1 MSVKSVTSANF
12 LSLAASLR
20 DDDSRL
26 DEVLSS
32 GKDALPVPR
41 FRGKSIHS
49 TYDPREE
56 AKRAVDAF
64 CQGEGVGPGDTAA
77 VLGNGYGYFA
87 EALLKRGVRPV
98 VFEPSPALFLGMAR
112 DREMGTFLRSVRYY
126 LVDDPSD
133 LYRSGDHRTDL
144 AAAKA
149 ILTLPYVHW
158 LFPAFEEGFA
168 NKFSAILSA
177 HEAFYRVSVISPFSG
192 GSWEIAR
199 YAARGLSR
207 IGHVVDFVDV
217 SGFGSA
223 FTSIREFHRKRI
235 PAIATAG
242 MKAYGE
248 WASGEI
254 LERVNAFDPAVILVL
269 AQAPLSGEHVREMR
283 SSGRRVVFWHVEDFR
298 LFRHWERDARH
309 YDLFFPIQK
318 GEVFRELEA
327 AGQSRCHYLPLAADD
342 TIFFPSSC
350 SQDDGGRF
358 GASVTFM
365 GAGYHN
371 RRRFFNALLG
381 RDFKIWGTE
390 WPRNEPLSRHV
401 QEEGRRVTAEETA
414 RIFNATCVN
423 VNLHSSTS
431 HEGVNPYGDF
441 VNPRTFEI
449 AACGGFQLVDHRAL
463 LPELFEEGREIACY
477 GDRPE
482 FIERLDH
489 YLEHPR
495 EREEISRRGRER
507 VLREHT
513 YADRMRELMEAVHE
527 ISAPEK
533 ERRLPAVAAMASD
546 LADPG
551 WRELLGKFPPDR
563 PLEFDALLTFVADK
577 SRKVGLT
584 RQETLTL
591 LLGGLRGGDA

>member
-1 MSVKSVTSANF
+1 MPVRSVTSANF
-12 LSLAASLR
+12 TSVAASLR
-20 DDDSRL
+20 ADDFRV

-32 GKDALPVPR
+32 KKDALPVPR
-41 FRGKSIHS
+41 LRGKTIHS

-56 AKRAVDAF
+56 ARRSVDAF
-64 CQGEGVGPGDTAA
+64 CQGKGVGPGDTAA
-77 VLGNGYGYFA
+77 VLGNGYGYLA
-87 EALLKRGVRPV
+87 EALLERGVRPV

-112 DREMGTFLRSVRYY
+112 DRDMGTFLRSVRYY
-126 LVDDPSD
+126 LIDDPSD
-133 LYRSGDHRTDL
+133 LYRSGDHRSDL
-144 AAAKA
+144 SAVKA
-149 ILTLPYVHW
+149 ILTLPYVRW

-168 NKFSAILSA
+168 DKTSAIRSA

-199 YAARGLSR
+199 YAARGLAR

-223 FTSIREFHRKRI
+223 FTSIREFHRKRV
-235 PAIATAG
+235 PAVATAG

-254 LERVNAFDPAVILVL
+254 LERVNAFDPAVVLVL
-269 AQAPLSGEHVREMR
+269 AQAPLSGEHVRKMR

-318 GEVFRELEA
+318 GGVFRELEV

-342 TIFFPSSC
+342 TIFFPSPSLPG
-350 SQDDGGRF
+350 DEGRF
-358 GASVTFM
+358 GAAVSFM

-371 RRRFFNALLG
+371 RRRFFTALLG

-390 WPRNEPLSRHV
+390 WSRNEPLFRHV

-414 RIFNATCVN
+414 RIFNRTRVN

-449 AACGGFQLVDHRAL
+449 AACGAFQLVDRRAL
-463 LPELFEEGREIACY
+463 MPEMFETGREIVCY

-495 EREEISRRGRER
+495 DREEISRRGMGR

-513 YADRMRELMEAVHE
+513 YAERMRELMEAVHE

-533 ERRLPAVAAMASD
+533 GRRLPTVAAMASD

-551 WRELLGKFPPDR
+551 WEELLGNFPRDR

-577 SRKVGLT
+577 SRKAPLT

-591 LLGGLRGGDA
+591 VLGGMRGGDA